1 MSVCVGVHRMLGA
14 LLTLPFSTFS
24 STFQINTNS
33 ENNEG
38 NEKAQF
44 RKQNVLLNILC
55 SNINKNLEV
64 THIPY
69 RVARCSY
76 FLGM

>member
-1 MSVCVGVHRMLGA
+1 MSVSVCGGVHRMLGA

-38 NEKAQF
+38 NKMAQF
-44 RKQNVLLNILC
+44 
-55 SNINKNLEV
+55 
-64 THIPY
+64 
-69 RVARCSY
+69 
-76 FLGM
+76 